1 MNESF
6 SFHRIG
12 LLTKNIFLQNWK
24 KDLCIFLCLMGGLAI
39 WKWLIAIV
47 FTWGYPVAHYMPIN
61 IAVAATLLCL
71 ASLTFRRLSNQ
82 SSGIM
87 YLTLPAS
94 TLEKVVVTI
103 LQVQIYYLVLLV
115 LSGLAGYALSICLL
129 ALTVPA
135 VHVSE
140 FIKLVDWR
148 GFGYLVLLLTTGTSA
163 MLFAS
168 VYFKKLAMLWSTLIG
183 IAVLFVAIAIDIVI
197 ARFSD
202 GMTMRF
208 LELSSTARDT
218 MYIIVMSLVTLFFWF
233 MTWLRLRETEV

>member
-1 MNESF
+1 
-6 SFHRIG
+6 
-12 LLTKNIFLQNWK
+12 
-24 KDLCIFLCLMGGLAI
+24 
-39 WKWLIAIV
+39 
-47 FTWGYPVAHYMPIN
+47 MPIN

-218 MYIIVMSLVTLFFWF
+218 MYIIVMSVVTLFFWF